1 MWSLESMRSRKS
13 EGAGWRETQE
23 RWTRED
29 GAAMVAAF
37 ELSGTSM
44 RRFAEQHGLA
54 VQRVAYWRAKL
65 AEPERATPPSGGFA
79 AVRIADEPAVAIDR
93 SVEVRLRNG
102 RALTIRGGW
111 DETTIRTWVRALEA
125 VS

>member
-1 MWSLESMRSRKS
+1 MRSRKG

-23 RWTRED
+23 RWTRDD

-37 ELSGTSM
+37 ELSGMSM

-65 AEPERATPPSGGFA
+65 AEPVRVTPPSGGFA
-79 AVRIADEPAVAIDR
+79 AVRIADEPAAIDR
-93 SVEVRLRNG
+93 SVELRLRNG